1 MQKNR
6 PPRPSNRDR
15 RSRRGLPMRRWIKRL
30 RTAALIVIAAVL
42 LLAGIVLVKTFSGGS
57 RQLQV
62 SAAAKAPVDEQ
73 AAAERLAEAIRF
85 PTISNF
91 LNPDQA
97 AEPLRAM
104 QAHLVASFPAFHA
117 VAKREVVGN
126 YSLLYTW
133 EGNDPALKPIA
144 LLAHQD
150 VVPVAPGTEKDW
162 QQPPFKGVVADG
174 FIWGRGSW
182 DDKGNLYSILE
193 AAEVMAKQGFRPKR
207 TIYFAFGHDEEV
219 SGTRGARAIAALL
232 TSRGVKLDFV
242 LDEGLLITEGI
253 LKGLDKP
260 MALIGVAEKGYAT
273 LVLTAH
279 GTPGHSSMPPRE
291 TAIGM
296 MSAALTQLENKR
308 LPMQI
313 RGTVGEMFDTI
324 APEMSGFNRV
334 VLSNLWLFKPLL
346 LREFEKS
353 GPTEAT
359 VRTTTALTIFKAG
372 EQDNVL
378 PGNAEATVNFRLL
391 PGDTQASVTEHVRSA
406 VSNDKISIAPFPGN
420 TDPPPVTGTASA
432 SYRALNQT
440 IREIFP
446 GALVAPGLMVAA
458 TDSRHYTDVTDN
470 IFRFSPVRATSE
482 DLKRFHGTNERLSVA
497 NYADMIRFYRRL
509 IENTAK

>member
-1 MQKNR
+1 
-6 PPRPSNRDR
+6 
-15 RSRRGLPMRRWIKRL
+15 MRRWIRL
-30 RTAALIVIAAVL
+30 FRTAALIVIAAVL
-42 LLAGIVLVKTFSGGS
+42 LLAGIVLVNTFSHGS

-62 SAAAKAPVDEQ
+62 NAVPKAAVDEQ
-73 AAAERLAEAIRF
+73 AVAERLAEAIRF

-97 AEPLRAM
+97 AEPLRTM

-117 VAKREVVGN
+117 AAKRELVGN

-133 EGNDPALKPIA
+133 EGSDPALKPIA

-193 AAEVMAKQGFRPKR
+193 AAEAMAKAGFRPKR

-232 TSRGVKLDFV
+232 KSRGVKLDFV

-253 LKGLDKP
+253 LKGLDRP

-324 APEMSGFNRV
+324 APEMNGFNRV

-406 VSNDKISIAPFPGN
+406 VSNDRISIAPFPGN
-420 TDPPPVTGTASA
+420 TDPPPVTGTASP

-446 GALVAPGLMVAA
+446 DALVAPGLMVAA

-509 IENTAK
+509 IENTAN